1 MFFKKKKKPSQK
13 IKETL
18 QVCDRII
25 EKQISYITERD
36 NTTYVE
42 NLLGKEGG
50 FCIVEN
56 ELVLHCN
63 AHEEFRARLGE
74 VSVGELMSGDGAVI
88 RGFDTIQGKER
99 SIVIYFKYYR
109 GV

>member
-1 MFFKKKKKPSQK
+1 MFFRKKNKPDQK

-18 QVCDRII
+18 QVCERII
-25 EKQISYITERD
+25 SKQVNYITERD
-36 NTTYVE
+36 ISTYTE
-42 NLLGKEGG
+42 NVLGKEGG
-50 FCIVEN
+50 ICIVDD
-56 ELVLHCN
+56 ELVLHCS

-74 VSVGELMSGDGAVI
+74 VTVGELMSGDGAVI
-88 RGFDTIQGKER
+88 RGFDTVQGRER